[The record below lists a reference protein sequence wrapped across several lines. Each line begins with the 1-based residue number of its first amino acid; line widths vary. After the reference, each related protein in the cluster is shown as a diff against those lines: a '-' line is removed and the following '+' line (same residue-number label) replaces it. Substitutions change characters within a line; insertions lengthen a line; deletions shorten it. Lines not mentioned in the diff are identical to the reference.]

1 MPLNKK
7 FGGVGLLLLQL
18 ELSTVLLSFLAFY
31 AVALLCTRVV
41 YHYEAYLRE
50 GRVRGRISKASK
62 LGPLVLEAPMLQKPS
77 ITHNF

>member
-7 FGGVGLLLLQL
+7 FGRGLLVVQL
-18 ELSTVLLSFLAFY
+18 ELSSVLSFLAFY

>member
-41 YHYEAYLRE
+41 YHYEAYLRGEE
-50 GRVRGRISKASK
+50 GESE
-62 LGPLVLEAPMLQKPS
+62 LGE
-77 ITHNF
+77 